1 MRIYTLEYQWVATHE
16 KATQPGERKTHPD
29 HLPPEKLPG
38 LTCTRERCLDA
49 ARQVGPATLQLV
61 QQLLDDPGVDRLRT
75 AGRVV
80 SLGER
85 YGSVRLESACGRALW
100 YGDYRTVKRIL
111 EHGLDE
117 TSIPSFV
124 EVPVVSTFARDAE
137 ELVGHLFD
145 GEALSWN

>member
-1 MRIYTLEYQWVATHE
+1 M
-16 KATQPGERKTHPD
+16 
-29 HLPPEKLPG
+29 
-38 LTCTRERCLDA
+38 
-49 ARQVGPATLQLV
+49 
-61 QQLLDDPGVDRLRT
+61 DRLRT